1 MKVTSLGKFR
11 ALQQCS
17 TPAGSFAIL
26 AADHRGNL
34 LEALQKHADAP
45 ITDADFTAFKGKI
58 IDAMAVAGSAVL
70 LDPEYSAAQLIASST
85 ISGQR
90 GLLVGVEKTGYSGD
104 PTARENSLLPDWSVA
119 KAKRAGVSGIKL
131 LVHYHPDSATAPQ
144 IESLVQ
150 QVIDDCATSEI
161 PLYLEPLSYSPD
173 PAKKSLSSAERSTV
187 VIEGAKRFSAMG
199 IDVLKAEFPV
209 DVTTETDER
218 VWEQACA
225 DLSTAC
231 TVPWILLSG
240 ATSYET
246 YLKQVTAAC
255 RNGASGVA
263 VGRAIWQEAIPMSG
277 DERGHFLRTVAL
289 QRMQRITA
297 LCEALSRP
305 WTDFYQVGE
314 LTTTWYI
321 NY

>member
-11 ALQQCS
+11 ALQQCT
-17 TPAGSFAIL
+17 TPTGSFAIL

-34 LEALQKHADAP
+34 LEALQKHAAEP
-45 ITDADFTAFKGKI
+45 ITDTEFTAFKGKI
-58 IDAMAVAGSAVL
+58 IEAMAVAGSAVL
-70 LDPEYSAAQLIASST
+70 LDPEYSAAQLIASNT

-90 GLLVGVEKTGYSGD
+90 GLLVGVERTGYSGD

-131 LVHYHPDSATAPQ
+131 LVHYHPDSTTAPQ
-144 IESLVQ
+144 IEALVK
-150 QVIDDCATSEI
+150 QVIEECAASEI
-161 PLYLEPLSYSPD
+161 PLYLEPLSYSLD
-173 PAKKSLSSAERSTV
+173 PAKKSLSSSERREV

-199 IDVLKAEFPV
+199 IDILKAEFPV
-209 DVTTETDER
+209 DVASESDENR
-218 VWEQACA
+218 WEEACA
-225 DLSTAC
+225 DLSKAC

-240 ATSYET
+240 STSFDT

-263 VGRAIWQEAIPMSG
+263 VGRAIWQEAIPMSNE
-277 DERGHFLRTVAL
+277 ERDQFLRQVAVR
-289 QRMQRITA
+289 RMQRITA
-297 LCEALSRP
+297 LCDALARP
-305 WTDFYQVGE
+305 WTDFYKVEE
-314 LTTTWYI
+314 LSTTWYV